1 MGFFNLG
8 PMPTTE
14 KRRPVSKLS
23 GCDACGLDRTG
34 MGNTFKG
41 NLKSGVLIL
50 GDYPARGEKEMFGG
64 AAYHHFWDTEGT
76 RGLPRNWEQAAA
88 LGYAVQCPCPDKD
101 ASTARSLCCKARLD
115 ALIKKMAPKVIICL
129 GPVATQALIWDRLSG
144 RITNIKATDFIG
156 KCIPDR
162 EFNCWICPTYG
173 VDFLSWQKDDKCPDM
188 YFRQHLRK
196 ALSLVDVPL
205 PKIPDQVRTTVDPV
219 EASRLIRQALAEA
232 EPIPGGTAP
241 DVAIDYETT
250 GLKPHREG
258 HRIVAASL
266 AWRHGGEYKAIGFKW
281 DPDCPELIDAW
292 KQVLYNPNIGLI
304 AHKADFEACWS
315 RFRSGLN
322 STRQPWPTNWS
333 WDTCLAAHVIDN
345 NQKVGLKFHTYCEL
359 GVLGYDAAADRWLSS
374 FMPGENPD
382 SCNAFNLLKSRVG
395 VPWGEIAYYCG
406 LDSLYTIY
414 LRDCQEPM
422 LSPDQ
427 QRAYAFFME
436 GMIALAKVQSNGL
449 PIDMDKV
456 NGLKA
461 LMTDKYNAARD
472 RVMNSREAQAY
483 EKAKGSPLNPDSNK
497 QLVTLLY
504 DILKYPDNNGRDARE
519 ATLSK
524 IGGEFCGSII
534 EMRHWSKMRDTF
546 LDGYIREAVFDE
558 PTGRWLIRPFFNLAA
573 GAGGDGDAGPRTYR
587 SSADSPNFQ
596 NIPKRDKEMKKLL
609 RSLFVAPPGY
619 RFAEYDYKS
628 LEVMVSAS
636 YHHDPQMIHYL
647 QNPESDMHR
656 DTACDM
662 YIRKP
667 EELTKEERSTIKA
680 GYVFS
685 SFYGASYKS
694 CAQYMWN
701 NMPTA
706 TKEHLMNECRINTYE
721 KWEAHVKKGDD
732 IFWNKRFAVYNKWR
746 RKEWQ
751 RYQDYG
757 YVQSYTGFRCYG
769 PMGYTEATN
778 RCIQGSAFHILLRA
792 LIWDVADFEAQ
803 GLSSIIVGQIHDA
816 LVVLEAEDE
825 SQQVRDTIYKNGV
838 KQVSEVFPWICVP
851 LVIEGEASEVG
862 GTWAAMSDVG
872 ALGSSPEEN

>member
-8 PMPTTE
+8 PMPVTE
-14 KRRPVSKLS
+14 KRKAPTKLS
-23 GCDACGLDRTG
+23 GCDACGLDRSGQTAA
-34 MGNTFKG
+34 FKG

-50 GDYPARGEKEMFGG
+50 GDYPAARETSSEIFTG

-76 RGLPRNWEQAAA
+76 RGLPRDWKKAAA
-88 LGYAVQCPCPDKD
+88 FGYAVQCPCPDKD
-101 ASTARSLCCKARLD
+101 AGTARSLCCKARLD
-115 ALIKKMAPKVIICL
+115 ALIKEMSPKVIICL
-129 GPVATQALIWDRLSG
+129 GPVSTQALIWDRLAG

-162 EFNCWICPTYG
+162 TYNCWICPTYG
-173 VDFLSWQKDDKCPDM
+173 VDFLSWQKDDGCPEM
-188 YFRQHLRK
+188 YFRQHLRR
-196 ALSLVDVPL
+196 ALSLVEVPL
-205 PKIPDQVRTTVDPV
+205 PKIPDQVKTTTDPR
-219 EASRLIRQALAEA
+219 EAASLIDEALREA
-232 EPIPGGTAP
+232 EPAPGASAP

-250 GLKPHREG
+250 GLKPHRDG

-266 AWRHGGEYKAIGFKW
+266 AWRSKGEYKAIGFKW
-281 DPDCPELIDAW
+281 DPDCPELVDAW
-292 KQVLYNPNIGLI
+292 KRVLYNGPGLI

-315 RFRSGLN
+315 RFRSGLG
-322 STRQPWPTNWS
+322 STRSPWPTNWS

-382 SCNAFNLLKSRVG
+382 SCNAYNLLKSRVG

-414 LRDCQEPM
+414 LRDRQEPM
-422 LSPDQ
+422 LDPDQ
-427 QRAYAFFME
+427 MRAFEFFME
-436 GMIALAKVQSNGL
+436 GMLALAKVQSNGL
-449 PIDMDKV
+449 PIDMNKV

-461 LMTDKYNAARD
+461 MMTEKFEAARK
-472 RVMNSREAQAY
+472 RVMDSREAAAY
-483 EKAKGSPLNPDSNK
+483 EKAKGMRLNPDSNK

-504 DILKYPDNNGRDARE
+504 DILKYSDKDGRDARE

-524 IGGEFCGSII
+524 IGGEFCRAIL

-558 PTGRWLIRPFFNLAA
+558 PTGQWLIRPFFNLAA

-609 RSLFVAPPGY
+609 RSLFVAPPGF

-656 DTACDM
+656 DTAADM
-662 YIRKP
+662 YMKRP
-667 EELTKEERSTIKA
+667 EDITKEERSSIKS

-685 SFYGASYKS
+685 SFYGASYRS
-694 CAQYMWN
+694 CAVGMWN
-701 NMPTA
+701 NMPQTA
-706 TKEHLMNECRINTYE
+706 KDWLAKKGIRTLDQFTN
-721 KWEAHVKKGDD
+721 HVKKADD

-757 YVQSYTGFRCYG
+757 YVQSYTGFRCFG

-792 LIWDVADFEAQ
+792 LIWNVADFEEM
-803 GLSSIIVGQIHDA
+803 GLASVIVGQIHDA

-825 SQQVRDTIYKNGV
+825 SEKVRGTIYKNGV
-838 KQVSEVFPWICVP
+838 QRVSQVFPWICVP

-862 GTWAAMSDVG
+862 GTWAEMKEVG
-872 ALGSSPEEN
+872 ALG